1 MGIAAKSEEYDK
13 IERFGYEEKKME
25 KGNSKQTWVLS
36 ILKIL
41 LFMYIVTGIL
51 LVILAGLLYKMQLSE
66 GVVSAGIVVIYVL
79 SGFLGGFLSG
89 KIMKTR
95 KFLWGMVMGACY
107 FLILTVGSIAF
118 QHGIDMELSRFFT
131 TLVLCIGSGMIG
143 GMAS

>member
-1 MGIAAKSEEYDK
+1 
-13 IERFGYEEKKME
+13 ME
-25 KGNSKQTWVLS
+25 KRSIRHTWGLS

-66 GVVSAGIVVIYVL
+66 GVVSAGIVVIYVVA
-79 SGFLGGFLSG
+79 GFLGGFLAG

-95 KFLWGMVMGACY
+95 KFMWGMVMGGCY
-107 FLILTVGSIAF
+107 FLVLVAGSIAF
-118 QHGIDMELSRFFT
+118 RHGIGMEVSRFFT
-131 TLVLCIGSGMIG
+131 TLILCTASGMIG